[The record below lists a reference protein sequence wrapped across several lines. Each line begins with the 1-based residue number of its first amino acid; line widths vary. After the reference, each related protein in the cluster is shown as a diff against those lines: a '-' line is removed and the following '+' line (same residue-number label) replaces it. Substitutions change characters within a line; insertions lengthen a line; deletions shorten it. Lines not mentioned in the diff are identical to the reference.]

1 MSLLRKSDK
10 LSSLRKKSA
19 DALGI
24 FQTTVSNLQ
33 DTNKTIDSEKEV
45 RSQEIQKLRDEHIE
59 LTRMESRNKSIMDK
73 INDFLGD
80 LS

>member
-1 MSLLRKSDK
+1 MSLLSKGEK
-10 LSSLRKKSA
+10 LSSLKEKSA

-24 FQTTVSNLQ
+24 FQTTMSNLQ
-33 DTNKTIDSEKEV
+33 DINKTIDSEKEA
-45 RSQEIQKLRDEHIE
+45 RYQEIQKLRDEHIE
-59 LTRMESRNKSIMDK
+59 LTRMESRNESIIDN

>member
-1 MSLLRKSDK
+1 MSLSSNGDK

-24 FQTTVSNLQ
+24 FQTTMSNLQ
-33 DTNKTIDSEKEV
+33 DINKTIDSEKES
-45 RSQEIQKLRDEHIE
+45 RYQEIQKLRDEHIE
-59 LTRMESRNKSIMDK
+59 LTMMESRNKSIIDK

-80 LS
+80 LN

>member
-1 MSLLRKSDK
+1 MSLSSNGDK

-24 FQTTVSNLQ
+24 FQTTKSNLQ
-33 DTNKTIDSEKEV
+33 DTNKTIDSEKES
-45 RSQEIQKLRDEHIE
+45 RYQEIQKLRDEHIE
-59 LTRMESRNKSIMDK
+59 LTMMESRNKSIIDK

-80 LS
+80 LN

>member
-1 MSLLRKSDK
+1 MSLSSNGDK

-24 FQTTVSNLQ
+24 FQTTMSNLQ
-33 DTNKTIDSEKEV
+33 DINKTIDSEKES
-45 RSQEIQKLRDEHIE
+45 RYQEIQKLRDEHIE
-59 LTRMESRNKSIMDK
+59 LTRMESRNKSIIDN